1 MTADDL
7 RQVVRRFKE
16 VYARAGKALPEAPA
30 HPLRRTPKP
39 VALMQQDY
47 PQAHADLVSSVQLL
61 ERHMADMQDCE
72 FTVQEGERGGGGAQA

>member
-1 MTADDL
+1 
-7 RQVVRRFKE
+7 
-16 VYARAGKALPEAPA
+16 
-30 HPLRRTPKP
+30 
-39 VALMQQDY
+39 MQQDY